1 MGKVIYFLRIFLNKN
16 IINFFLKI
24 SNKIYL
30 KGQFNNWESAEKLCN
45 SGYSS
50 NEIFKNVK
58 KKFLISTK
66 NNSYLERDGLLI
78 KKNKNIDTIIKYYLK
93 CLRKNNKNIKILDV
107 GGGTGYIYFKNIR
120 LLNKNKNLK
129 WIIFEQK
136 KVIDFLKKNIKIK
149 QFIFTNTI
157 KKKFKNNINIVLLQ
171 SSLQYFKKPY
181 KLLNKLISL
190 DPEYL
195 IIDETPFSNNQK
207 EIVKIQVI
215 PERIYNVK
223 YPLHILNERKII
235 QTFRSKYSLIEK
247 KNCIEGLGG
256 YNYRCLVFHRLK
268 NGLKKKKV

>member
-1 MGKVIYFLRIFLNKN
+1 MGKVNYFLRIFLNKN

-120 LLNKNKNLK
+120 LLNKNKKLK

-136 KVIDFLKKNIKIK
+136 KVIDFLKKNIKI
-149 QFIFTNTI
+149 I
-157 KKKFKNNINIVLLQ
+157 
-171 SSLQYFKKPY
+171 
-181 KLLNKLISL
+181 LISFYFN
-190 DPEYL
+190 PH
-195 IIDETPFSNNQK
+195 SN
-207 EIVKIQVI
+207 I
-215 PERIYNVK
+215 
-223 YPLHILNERKII
+223 
-235 QTFRSKYSLIEK
+235 
-247 KNCIEGLGG
+247 
-256 YNYRCLVFHRLK
+256 LK
-268 NGLKKKKV
+268 NLTNY